1 MAKRRKLSELISE
14 ETQQSE
20 LPESKTINSQAP
32 EVSDSGSLKVTE
44 LQNPRVTES
53 QSYRVTESQSSKV
66 TDLRTDKLT
75 NSGSSQ
81 AKDLQTNEE
90 TDLQTDEIPKYL
102 TLIRKEARLHE
113 EQLDKLTS
121 LTRSLNRKRKGT
133 GERITENT
141 LIRVAVDLLLN
152 RSDELQGSTEQ
163 EIKKSVGL

>member
-44 LQNPRVTES
+44 S
-53 QSYRVTESQSSKV
+53 QSNRV
-66 TDLRTDKLT
+66 TDLWTDKLT

-113 EQLDKLTS
+113 QQLDKLTS

-163 EIKKSVGL
+163 EIKKSVGLEVTD